1 MGLLPL
7 AHCVAVLFLF
17 TG

>member
-7 AHCVAVLFLF
+7 
-17 TG
+17 